1 MGNKLKTF
9 MLLNIGA
16 FLDAAG
22 FYYFF
27 SPNQIAPGG
36 INGLSLVINSY
47 YPHVS
52 LGLLVMVMS
61 IILLIIGFI
70 TVGPFFGLKTIYCS
84 LIIPLIIWVMEHYFP
99 IYSSLSQDMLIQLIF
114 GVLISGTGLAILFNQ
129 NASTGGTDILA
140 RIINK
145 YYHLNMGKGLFLI
158 DSLVTIIAGRIFG
171 ITKGMYSLLGVIL
184 YTFVIDYII
193 EGLNV
198 SKHVTIITTASQP
211 VKQFI
216 VEELG
221 RGATLY
227 TARGAFTEEEREVV
241 VTVLNRREFIRLRNF
256 IKVLDPAAFITV
268 QNVHEVLGEG
278 FSTIE

>member
-1 MGNKLKTF
+1 MGNKFKTF
-9 MLLNIGA
+9 MLLNTGA

-36 INGLSLVINSY
+36 INGLSLVINTY
-47 YPHVS
+47 YPNIP
-52 LGLLVMVMS
+52 LGVLVLVMS

-70 TVGPFFGLKTIYCS
+70 TIGPVFGLKTIYCS
-84 LIIPLIIWVMEHYFP
+84 IMIPLIIWVMEHYLA
-99 IYSSLSQDMLIQLIF
+99 IYSPLSEDILIQLIF
-114 GVLISGTGLAILFNQ
+114 GVFISGTGLAILFNQ

-145 YYHLNMGKGLFLI
+145 YHHIDMGKGLFLI
-158 DSLVTIIAGRIFG
+158 DFLVTIIAGRIFG
-171 ITKGMYSLLGVIL
+171 ITKGMYSLLGIIL
-184 YTFVIDYII
+184 YTFVIDYLI
-193 EGLNV
+193 EGLKI
-198 SKHVTIITTASQP
+198 SKHVTIITTASNA

-216 VEELG
+216 VDELG

-227 TARGAFTEEEREVV
+227 TARGAFTAEEREVV
-241 VTVLNRREFIRLRNF
+241 VTIVKRREFIRLRNF
-256 IKVLDPAAFITV
+256 IKALDPAAFITV

-278 FSTIE
+278 FSSFE